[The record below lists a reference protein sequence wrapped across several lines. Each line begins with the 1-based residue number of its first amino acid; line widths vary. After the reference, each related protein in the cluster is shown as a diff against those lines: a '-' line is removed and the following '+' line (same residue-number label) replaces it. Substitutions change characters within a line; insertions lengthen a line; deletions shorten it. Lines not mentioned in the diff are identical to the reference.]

1 MSDVCAIT
9 GVDKVINFKDV
20 GVGVSTRGSKLIPT
34 LQERYHAL
42 IQEKVRSDLVKR
54 QVEARD
60 KARAAMGSGDN
71 TGMLE
76 DNGTTVSKELK
87 VLQSD
92 DEINAKAEMYSKV
105 MTKKPSRKDIITLI
119 KFNNA
124 DIMDLISNL
133 RKEVNS

>member
-1 MSDVCAIT
+1 MSDLCAIT
-9 GVDKVINFKDV
+9 GVDKVVNFKDV
-20 GVGVSTRGSKLIPT
+20 GVGISTRGSKLIPT
-34 LQERYHAL
+34 LQERYHSL

-60 KARAAMGSGDN
+60 KARSSA
-71 TGMLE
+71 E
-76 DNGTTVSKELK
+76 DGGNQVT
-87 VLQSD
+87 LQSD
-92 DEINAKAEMYSKV
+92 DEINAKAEMYAKI

-124 DIMDLISNL
+124 DIMDLISEL

>member
-9 GVDKVINFKDV
+9 GVDKVINFKDTD
-20 GVGVSTRGSKLIPT
+20 VGVSTRGSKLIPT
-34 LQERYHAL
+34 LQERYHSL

-54 QVEARD
+54 QLEARD
-60 KARAAMGSGDN
+60 KARAAAEEAGN
-71 TGMLE
+71 QAT
-76 DNGTTVSKELK
+76 
-87 VLQSD
+87 LQSD

-124 DIMDLISNL
+124 DIMNLISDL